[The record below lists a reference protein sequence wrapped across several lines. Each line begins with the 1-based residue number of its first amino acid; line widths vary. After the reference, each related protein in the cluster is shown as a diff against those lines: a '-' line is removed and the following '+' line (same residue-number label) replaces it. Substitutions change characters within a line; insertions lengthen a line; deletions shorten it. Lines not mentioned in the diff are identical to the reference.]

1 MKIKAKNGTLSR
13 VPGGLGKDLVKTL
26 MSGGMAEV
34 DKMPH
39 KLIDLVDV
47 VEDKQTTTKKKEVK

>member
-1 MKIKAKNGTLSR
+1 MKIKAKNGTLER
-13 VPGGLGKDLVKTL
+13 VPGGLHKSLVKVL
-26 MSGGMAEV
+26 MSGETAEV
-34 DKMPH
+34 KKIPH

>member
-1 MKIKAKNGTLSR
+1 MKIKAKNGTLER
-13 VPGGLGKDLVKTL
+13 VPGGLNKDLVKTL
-26 MSGGMAEV
+26 MSGDVAEV
-34 DKMPH
+34 GKMPY